1 MRNEIVE
8 ANRIGTI
15 ILGIFLLTIMGYS
28 AWFFIELVY
37 ECHMQIP
44 LWYKVFFILGV
55 TFTAFV
61 LTGGISPKNK
71 WKVVLP
77 VLLITCLIVFFIP
90 LKVGFSETAEV
101 NVVLMGVRVS
111 DELKVDYIIP
121 IDNKTHRTSKT
132 YESKPGW
139 KFIILELGVVN
150 NVDQIREY
158 SNCWFETKEGVIHS
172 PYKIEDTGSL
182 ASWEGTGSYS
192 MSPVELKPDEVIITT
207 IAAQVPS
214 NEDVSNLYFVYNIR
228 GKDLTYSE
236 FGRIKVSR

>member
-8 ANRIGTI
+8 TNRIGTI

-37 ECHMQIP
+37 HMQIP

-61 LTGGISPKNK
+61 LTEGISPKNK
-71 WKVVLP
+71 WNIVLP

-90 LKVGFSETAEV
+90 PGVGFSETAEV
-101 NVVLMGVRVS
+101 NVVSMGVRVS
-111 DELKVDYIIP
+111 DELKVDYTIP
-121 IDNKTHRTSKT
+121 IDNKTHSTSKT

-150 NVDQIREY
+150 NVVDLLSESFDLFPNSILMGPFAPFLALQLRQYLDLFTDLFTFFHE
-158 SNCWFETKEGVIHS
+158 KGKQLPVIL
-172 PYKIEDTGSL
+172 ER
-182 ASWEGTGSYS
+182 
-192 MSPVELKPDEVIITT
+192 
-207 IAAQVPS
+207 AAQSTISAKVALDIGQFS
-214 NEDVSNLYFVYNIR
+214 SEWIR
-228 GKDLTYSE
+228 
-236 FGRIKVSR
+236 VN